1 MKTYPTHISL
11 VLLALTFL
19 SPAQGVPQGQEQQTM
34 AGQAQQLQ
42 AATEQGNLET
52 VHQHLVQQ
60 SQKKNSSGQYR
71 RLPVKVYRDKMKA
84 GWIGQIVGV
93 AWGAPTEFRFRDE
106 IIPVNKMPK
115 WRPEMINNAFSQ
127 DDLYVEMTFLRS
139 MEQYGLDVS
148 MRQAGIDF
156 ANSGYALW
164 CANQAGR
171 TNLRNGIAPPDSS
184 HPKFNSRAN
193 DIDYQIEA
201 DYAGLIAPGMPNTVV
216 KLGEK
221 FGRLMNYGDG
231 VYGGQFMGGMYAEAF
246 FEKDP
251 VKLVKAGL
259 KCIPQRSQYAD
270 MVRDLLRWYQANP
283 NDWQATWHKVQ
294 RKYRE
299 DPAYQK
305 ASNGG
310 IDVKI
315 NGAYVLMGLLFG
327 QGDPDQTVIISCRC
341 GQDSDCN
348 PSSAAGVLFT
358 SVGFSKLPVRFN
370 TGLNEQS
377 VFSHTAY
384 NFPALLDVCEKLA
397 RQSLLRTGGRVE
409 QDDRG
414 QEVFVI
420 PVQEPAPSPLQ
431 LTWAPGPIAN
441 SRFTEAEMARI
452 TAGPAR
458 AFDKFAPGWAMKNC
472 GTDMDPGLKAK
483 FRGKENVFL
492 THPLNRQTSCTLSR
506 TLELPSGQKTALHLV
521 VGHHPQ
527 GDWTLVV
534 KVDGTPLKTQVIGPD
549 TAVDG
554 WLNVKVDLT
563 EYAGRNI
570 ILQLD
575 NQPSAWAYEAGYWAA
590 IELKSVPN

>member
-1 MKTYPTHISL
+1 MKIYLEQLSFTL
-11 VLLALTFL
+11 LVAVLLPL
-19 SPAQGVPQGQEQQTM
+19 AQGAQPG
-34 AGQAQQLQ
+34 QQLRMNARQ
-42 AATEQGNLET
+42 ARQLQKAAERGNLEM
-52 VHQHLVQQ
+52 VHQHHASQ
-60 SQKKNSSGQYR
+60 SQKKGNGKKFR
-71 RLPVKVYRDKMKA
+71 RLPIQTYRDKMKA

-106 IIPVNKMPK
+106 VIPVDRMPS
-115 WRPEMINNAFSQ
+115 WRPEMINNAFGQ

-139 MEQYGLDVS
+139 MEEYGLDVS
-148 MRQAGIDF
+148 IRQAGIDF

-171 TNLRNGIAPPDSS
+171 SNLRNGIAPPDSS
-184 HPKFNSRAN
+184 HPQFNSRAN

-201 DYAGLIAPGMPNTVV
+201 DFAGLIAPGMPNTVI
-216 KLGEK
+216 KMGEK

-251 VKLVKAGL
+251 VKLVEAGL
-259 KCIPQRSQYAD
+259 ECIPQRSQYAD
-270 MVRDLLRWYQANP
+270 MVRDLLKWYQENP
-283 NDWQATWHKVQ
+283 NDWQATWQQVQ

-299 DPAYQK
+299 DPEYQK

-327 QGDPDQTVIISCRC
+327 QGDLDQTVIISCRC

-348 PSSAAGVLFT
+348 PSSSAGVLFT
-358 SVGFSKLPVRFN
+358 TRGFSKLPARFN
-370 TGLNEQS
+370 TGLNEEA

-397 RQSLLRTGGRVE
+397 RQSLLRAGGRVE
-409 QDDRG
+409 RNDRG
-414 QEVFVI
+414 QEEFVI
-420 PVQEPAPSPLQ
+420 PIKEPAPSALE

-441 SRFTEAEMARI
+441 SRYSEAEMERI
-452 TAGPAR
+452 TAGPR
-458 AFDKFAPGWAMKNC
+458 YTFDKFAPGWDMKDC
-472 GTDMDPGLKAK
+472 GADMAPGLKAK
-483 FRGKENVFL
+483 FRGKENVYL
-492 THPLNRQTSCTLSR
+492 THPLNRETSCVLSR
-506 TLELPSGQKTALHLV
+506 TLEVPSVKKTVLDLV

-534 KVDGTPLKTQVIGPD
+534 RVDGKPLREQVVGPD
-549 TAVDG
+549 TAVNG
-554 WLNVKVDLT
+554 WLDVRVDLS

-570 ILQLD
+570 ILDLE
-575 NQPSAWAYEAGYWAA
+575 NRPSGWAYEAGYWAA
-590 IELKSVPN
+590 IELESK